1 MYEGNMYEIFGYL
14 ATVTLTL
21 MNAPLTYGVFF
32 QNVPIP
38 PLSFLFLSLGTSLF
52 FTLYGIGIAFDS
64 DIWIALPM
72 LISNPCSFLLI
83 FVILVKH
90 FKKNND
96 NDKSTP

>member
-1 MYEGNMYEIFGYL
+1 MIIYEIFGYL

-38 PLSFLFLSLGTSLF
+38 PFTFLYLSLSTSF
-52 FTLYGIGIAFDS
+52 FYTLYGIGIAIDS
-64 DIWIALPM
+64 GIFIALPM

-83 FVILVKH
+83 LFILIKSGL
-90 FKKNND
+90 KNKNQD
-96 NDKSTP
+96 NK